1 MKFTY
6 TYRSS
11 DGQRHSAEIE
21 AECRD
26 DVYARVRRE
35 LGIKPINVVAAVV
48 PPAEGDGGTEEKN
61 GRADRVE
68 GKLWN
73 RYATMAIAILIL
85 AAIVGGGL
93 WWWMMRRDGDIVP
106 SPAPHK
112 EVRRKIESNVIE
124 IKPGRRIAK
133 PRPRRQV
140 PGLAGAGVRLEDVF
154 KYESE
159 RVLALFAQ
167 PGKLPVAAPTATP
180 ELIEDFYDAMDD
192 AIWIEP
198 DDPKAVVD
206 IKRIVAGLKEEAEIY
221 LASGSGA
228 KELFDYL
235 MSRQKME
242 ADYRASIVGDY
253 DDTADD
259 AAEKRANINA
269 QLKAMGLETIGGM

>member
-21 AECRD
+21 AENRD
-26 DVYARVRRE
+26 DVYVRVRRE
-35 LGIKPINVVAAVV
+35 LGIKPINVVAAEV
-48 PPAEGDGGTEEKN
+48 PHAEGGGEKDS
-61 GRADRVE
+61 RADHVE
-68 GKLWN
+68 GKAWN
-73 RYATMAIAILIL
+73 RYAVVVAATLIL
-85 AAIVGGGL
+85 AAIVGGGS
-93 WWWMMRRDGDIVP
+93 WWGMTRHEGRHAP
-106 SPAPHK
+106 SPTTHK
-112 EVRRKIESNVIE
+112 GVRRMIESKVIE
-124 IKPGRRIAK
+124 IKQGRRIAK

-167 PGKLPVAAPTATP
+167 PGRMPAAVPVATP
-180 ELIEDFYDAMDD
+180 ELIEDFYDAMDE

-221 LASGSGA
+221 LSSGSGT
-228 KELFDYL
+228 KELLDYL

-242 ADYRASIVGDY
+242 SEYRASLVGDY

-259 AAEKRANINA
+259 AAEKRAGINA

>member
-21 AECRD
+21 AESRD

-35 LGIKPINVVAAVV
+35 LGIKPINVVAKEV
-48 PPAEGDGGTEEKN
+48 PPAEGAERDGGKSV
-61 GRADRVE
+61 RAE
-68 GKLWN
+68 GKAWH
-73 RYATMAIAILIL
+73 RHAAVVAAILIL
-85 AAIVGGGL
+85 AAIAGGVV
-93 WWWMMRRDGDIVP
+93 WWRMARREGGADP
-106 SPAPHK
+106 SRTTTHK
-112 EVRRKIESNVIE
+112 EVRRAIESNVIE

-167 PGKLPVAAPTATP
+167 PGRMPAAVPVATP
-180 ELIEDFYDAMDD
+180 ELIEDFYDAMDE

-221 LASGSGA
+221 LSSGSGT
-228 KELFDYL
+228 KELLDYL

-242 ADYRASIVGDY
+242 SEYRASLVGDY

-259 AAEKRANINA
+259 AAEKRAGINA
-269 QLKAMGLETIGGM
+269 QLKAMGLETIGGI

>member
-21 AECRD
+21 AESRD
-26 DVYARVRRE
+26 DVYVRVRRE
-35 LGIKPINVVAAVV
+35 LGIKPINVVAKEV
-48 PPAEGDGGTEEKN
+48 PPAESAERDAGKS
-61 GRADRVE
+61 GRAE
-68 GKLWN
+68 GKAWN
-73 RYATMAIAILIL
+73 RHAAVLAAILIL
-85 AAIVGGGL
+85 AAIVGGGV
-93 WWWMMRRDGDIVP
+93 WWRMARRDGDNASSRP
-106 SPAPHK
+106 THK
-112 EVRRKIESNVIE
+112 EVRRAIESDVVE

-140 PGLAGAGVRLEDVF
+140 PDLAGAGVRLEDVF

-167 PGKLPVAAPTATP
+167 PGKMPAAAPVATP

-198 DDPKAVVD
+198 DDPRAVVD

-221 LASGSGA
+221 LSSGSGA
-228 KELFDYL
+228 KELLEYL

-242 ADYRASIVGDY
+242 AEYRALVVGDY

-259 AAEKRANINA
+259 AAEKRAGINA